1 MFVKYSNEAQYEV
14 DVGLINSLFQLYL
27 QSPEQAFTAL
37 NSAL

>member
-14 DVGLINSLFQLYL
+14 DVGLTFLFQLYL